1 MWEIYANDKWSKR
14 LVEPGGFA
22 MDPGSDELLVEEPQI
37 GTLSSAFFGHQQTE
51 WSSNFPTGDGASIIS
66 DASGETVGTPV
77 LVDESEIAADDI
89 IDPNPCPSV
98 DGFLHGLGL
107 EGVDHD
113 VVSSCHWESVE
124 YEPSFSGLAEQ
135 PPQLAA
141 DYDAD
146 RVVDSAWKNLQSHG
160 LKHFWEDSFWESFL
174 DDKVEPVD
182 VLTKS
187 VKRPCPPLM
196 ASDPDTDDVIEQRIS
211 KRVASSTGPEFLR
224 VVKDTPEQTWQEE
237 RDAKWET
244 SIRRWVSLIDSWN
257 GSSRIAKLI
266 QDKSDFRDK
275 AQILVDIFFN
285 KAPQTLAK
293 RVNSLGRIT
302 NYMLMNGR
310 SFPCDEDDFYNFVK
324 SEARDQAPVSRLKAY
339 YEAIT
344 FARHVLNVESLQE
357 ILDSRRCLGAASTR
371 ELTVPNQSLPFT
383 VKQLLA
389 IHHELE
395 HSSEIWTRNMC
406 GMLLF
411 CVYARARWS
420 DAQHADKI
428 VLDEDEQGRLSYIE
442 IQTSNHKTCRA
453 LHMRHTF
460 LPMTAP
466 ALGVSEVPWGPLWVK
481 ARTELGITD
490 IKQFPLMPSPNKEL
504 IPTKRP
510 LSTSEANGWIKL
522 ILQLG
527 DRATSGKVTT
537 HSCKCTAL
545 SYLAKRGVSIE
556 DRLCLGYHSNPM
568 RIALVYSRDSASRP
582 LAVLE
587 ALLAEVREN
596 KFQPD
601 NTRSGRLRT
610 GTPEFQ
616 GAFTAATREKVSGN
630 ICKVEHPQKVDAV
643 IDLVSSDDGYATTSS
658 SESSGDEHCVVA
670 PMVGHRTVDIP
681 ETHGVWRNTSTKM
694 FHLSLIENSS
704 VLSCGRLITSNI
716 VRVEEPLRFDACKC
730 KQCFRQLKS

>member
-1 MWEIYANDKWSKR
+1 
-14 LVEPGGFA
+14 
-22 MDPGSDELLVEEPQI
+22 MDPDGEEPFLEEPQI
-37 GTLSSAFFGHQQTE
+37 GAVSSAFFGHQQTE
-51 WSSNFPTGDGASIIS
+51 LPSNFSTGDDDSGFS
-66 DASGETVGTPV
+66 DGSGIHADTPV
-77 LVDESEIAADDI
+77 LVDESEIDADESVEQ
-89 IDPNPCPSV
+89 NPCPSI
-98 DGFLHGLGL
+98 DGFLHGLEI
-107 EGVDHD
+107 EGADHD
-113 VVSSCHWESVE
+113 IVSSCPWESAD
-124 YEPSFSGLAEQ
+124 YEPSFLGLAERS
-135 PPQLAA
+135 PKLAA

-146 RVVDSAWKNLQSHG
+146 RVVDSAWKTLQSHG

-174 DDKVEPVD
+174 DDRVEPVD

-187 VKRPCPPLM
+187 VKRPCPPPM
-196 ASDPDTDDVIEQRIS
+196 VSDPDMEGVIEERIS
-211 KRVASSTGPEFLR
+211 KRAAPSTGPDFLR
-224 VVKDTPEQTWQEE
+224 VVRDTPEQTWQEE

-244 SIRRWVSLIDSWN
+244 AIRRWVSLIDSWN
-257 GSSRIAKLI
+257 DSSRISKLI
-266 QDKSDFRDK
+266 QDKSEFRDK

-310 SFPCDEDDFYNFVK
+310 SFPCNEDEFYNFLK
-324 SEARDQAPVSRLKAY
+324 SEAREHAPVSRLKAY

-344 FARHVLNVESLQE
+344 FARHVLNVESLQDV
-357 ILDSRRCLGAASTR
+357 LDSRRCLGAASSK

-395 HSSEIWTRNMC
+395 HSPEVWTRNMC

-428 VLDEDEQGRLSYIE
+428 VLDEDEQGQLCYIE
-442 IQTSNHKTCRA
+442 IQTANHKTCRA
-453 LHMRHTF
+453 LHMRHAF

-466 ALGVSEVPWGPLWVK
+466 AVGVSEVAWGPLWVK
-481 ARTELGITD
+481 ARAELGIMD
-490 IKQFPLMPSPNKEL
+490 IKQFPLMPSPNKDL
-504 IPTKRP
+504 LPTKRP
-510 LSTSEANGWIKL
+510 LSTSEANGWIKI

-527 DRATSGKVTT
+527 DRSTSGKVTT

-568 RIALVYSRDSASRP
+568 RIALVYSRDGSSRP

-587 ALLAEVREN
+587 QLLWEIREH

-610 GTPEFQ
+610 GTPEFD
-616 GAFTAATREKVSGN
+616 GASTAPSRGKVSGD
-630 ICKVEHPQKVDAV
+630 ICKAEHPQKADAV
-643 IDLVSSDDGYATTSS
+643 IDLESPDEGYATTSS

-670 PMVGHRTVDIP
+670 PIVGHKSTDVP
-681 ETHGVWRNTSTKM
+681 ETHGVWRNKSTKM

-704 VLSCGRLITSNI
+704 VLSCGRLITSNV